1 MKTLT
6 TLTILTLG
14 SALMA
19 GAVVKT
25 PEIDPVSG
33 MSALTLVAGAV
44 MVFRNRRGK

>member
-19 GAVVKT
+19 AAKVGV

-33 MSALTLVAGAV
+33 MSALTLLTGAV
-44 MVFRNRRGK
+44 LVFRNRRAK